1 MRAISSQLMTEIM
14 NGTIAN
20 IMKITLQNGEVFG
33 YTDYDSNL
41 VVEGTTYVPAPG
53 LQKVKM
59 TLAANAEVSNQEFGS
74 AWVDAPEED
83 LRAGLFD
90 SATMEVAWCS
100 WKNPSYGK
108 LVVFTGQLGEIS
120 WAEDGF
126 KADIV
131 SFMKNLAKNIGNV
144 YTANCRHTLFDSTST
159 GKVGACGISDTAFK
173 FAGSVGSVTTP
184 KWKFTLTG
192 VSKPDG
198 YFDNGFVKFTSG
210 YNSGLSCVIK
220 SHSSN
225 AITLM
230 LPSAFAFNP
239 GDTFEIFAGC
249 DKTLETC
256 KTKFN
261 NVVNFGGFPHI
272 QPDVSFK

>member
-1 MRAISSQLMTEIM
+1 MRIISSDLMGQIM

-20 IMKITLQNGEVFG
+20 IMKITLKNGTVYG
-33 YTDYDSNL
+33 YTDYDQNL
-41 VVEGTTYVPAPG
+41 TVDGVVYKPAPG

-90 SATMEVAWCS
+90 DATMEVAWCS
-100 WKNPSYGK
+100 WKHPEFGR
-108 LVVFTGQLGEIS
+108 LVVFTGQLGEITWS
-120 WAEDGF
+120 EDGF

-131 SFMKNLAKNIGNV
+131 SFMKNLAKNVGNV
-144 YTANCRHTLFDSTST
+144 FTANCRHTLFST
-159 GKVGACGISDTAFK
+159 GGAGYVGKCGISPTSYTFT
-173 FAGSVGSVTTP
+173 GSVGTIIIP
-184 KWKFTLTG
+184 KWKFNITT
-192 VSKPDG
+192 SKPDG
-198 YFDNGFVKFTSG
+198 YFSNGHITFTSG
-210 YNSGLSCVIK
+210 LNSGLSAVIK
-220 SHSSN
+220 NHSGGV
-225 AITLM
+225 IELF
-230 LPSAFAFNP
+230 LPTAFVIAP
-239 GDTFEIFAGC
+239 GDTFNIYAGC

-261 NVVNFGGFPHI
+261 NVLNFGGFPHV

>member
-1 MRAISSQLMTEIM
+1 MRTIASNLMGEIM

-20 IMKITLQNGEVFG
+20 IMKITLQNGTVFG
-33 YTDYDSNL
+33 YTDYVSNL
-41 VVEGTTYVPAPG
+41 VVDGVTYVPAPG

-83 LRAGLFD
+83 LQAGLFD
-90 SATMEVAWCS
+90 SATMEVAWAS
-100 WKNPSYGK
+100 WVHPEYGK
-108 LVVFTGQLGEIS
+108 VVVFTGQLGEIS
-120 WAEDGF
+120 WSEDGF

-144 YTANCRHTLFDSTST
+144 YTANCRHTLFDQTGV
-159 GKVGACGISDTAFK
+159 GKVGACGLADTSFK
-173 FAGSVGSVTTP
+173 FTGSISSVTTQ
-184 KWKFTLTG
+184 KWKFAIS
-192 VSKPDG
+192 VSKDDG
-198 YFDNGFVKFTSG
+198 YFDNGHIKFTSG

-220 SHSSN
+220 TYASN
-225 AITLM
+225 VITLM
-230 LPSAFAFNP
+230 LPSAFIVNS

-256 KTKFN
+256 KSKFN